1 MSKHIYFRIPLF
13 LWFHLGSP
21 EALSSPLLSSPFRR
35 HWAAS
40 SSQCLEN
47 QGEAKGVHITLNGSR
62 KERDTLSLP
71 CPSWNRENREK
82 RERNETKWGIVLLPL
97 PFSKCSKSSFFLLQV
112 RVSLEEREE
121 KGWSVWKTPCSG
133 WCWSVPWPWANGAV
147 CLIHVHL
154 TPGFCVVVHVY
165 MNHGFLTRWC
175 PRPELPSP

>member
-1 MSKHIYFRIPLF
+1 MSIHIYFRIPLF
-13 LWFHLGSP
+13 LWFHLDSP
-21 EALSSPLLSSPFRR
+21 EALSSPLLSSPFCR

-47 QGEAKGVHITLNGSR
+47 QGEAKGVHITLKGSR
-62 KERDTLSLP
+62 KERHAVSPLSFLEQ
-71 CPSWNRENREK
+71 REQGK
-82 RERNETKWGIVLLPL
+82 KERNETKEGIILLPL

-121 KGWSVWKTPCSG
+121 KGWSVWKTPCSD
-133 WCWSVPWPWANGAV
+133 WCWSVPRPWANRAV

-165 MNHGFLTRWC
+165 MNYGFLTTWR